1 MSDDVIFDGSED
13 IEDWESVDSGPDSSD
28 FNDYDLEFID
38 MEDVEEGDYW
48 VGEFTGI
55 RPIGGIENA
64 IFDNDDDEISYAF
77 TPHAILKNHLEEVEQ
92 GETVAVVYEGR
103 TEIEDQPNDAHVWDV
118 RKPPQ

>member
-64 IFDNDDDEISYAF
+64 IFDNDDDEIS
-77 TPHAILKNHLEEVEQ
+77 PL
-92 GETVAVVYEGR
+92 GSR
-103 TEIEDQPNDAHVWDV
+103 
-118 RKPPQ
+118 